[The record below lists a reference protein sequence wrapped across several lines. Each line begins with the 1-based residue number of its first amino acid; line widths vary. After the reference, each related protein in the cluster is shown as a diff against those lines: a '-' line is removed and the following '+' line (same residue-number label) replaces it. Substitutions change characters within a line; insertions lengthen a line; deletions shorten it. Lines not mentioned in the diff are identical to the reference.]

1 MPRRPA
7 GVRGSNWSA
16 PKARLQGRMP
26 PAPTAS
32 SAKEARSTAIWRDE
46 GPPVVPLLAAGWSDG
61 TAAVRVRTIM
71 PRKEAMEAKA
81 MVA

>member
-1 MPRRPA
+1 MPRRPE

-26 PAPTAS
+26 PAPMAR
-32 SAKEARSTAIWRDE
+32 SAKETRRAPRLWCARRE
-46 GPPVVPLLAAGWSDG
+46 G
-61 TAAVRVRTIM
+61 TAAVRVRRSM